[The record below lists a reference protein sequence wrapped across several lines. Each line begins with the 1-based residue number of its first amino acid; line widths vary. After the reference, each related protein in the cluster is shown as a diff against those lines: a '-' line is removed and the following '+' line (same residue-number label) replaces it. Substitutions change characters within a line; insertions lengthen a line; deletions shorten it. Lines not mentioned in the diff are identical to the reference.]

1 MNTARDMI
9 LAILQGEAVVKIK
22 KYKKDINWDTLPKK
36 LGRMKK
42 IVLDIS
48 PIQKDIGVARSTPQI
63 KE

>member
-22 KYKKDINWDTLPKK
+22 KYKKDINWDKLPKK